1 MYILFCFIWGIIIL
15 KVLFDNADITKI
27 IFIGTLAISICFGC
41 WVRWL
46 IQNDLLAL
54 LVTSNIALLL
64 IGAIIDKQFTIL
76 PDEGAVLLCIFGFL
90 HRLLRGD
97 SIIVGVALAIL
108 ILILSFS
115 LSYLSHN
122 GFGLG
127 DGKWLSSLSLW
138 LNAVEIYEMITLS
151 FLLAFMY
158 ILVLKTLRKDI
169 GEYIAFGPFIA
180 LSFWLIYSMGLQGI
194 YIYE

>member
-15 KVLFDNADITKI
+15 KVLFDNADMTKI

-76 PDEGAVLLCIFGFL
+76 PDEGAILLCIFGFL

-97 SIIVGVALAIL
+97 SIIVGVA
-108 ILILSFS
+108 FS

-158 ILVLKTLRKDI
+158 ILVLKALRKDI

-180 LSFWLIYSMGLQGI
+180 LSFWLVYSMGLQGI
-194 YIYE
+194 YIYD

>member
-1 MYILFCFIWGIIIL
+1 MIFSIL
-15 KVLFDNADITKI
+15 
-27 IFIGTLAISICFGC
+27 
-41 WVRWL
+41 R
-46 IQNDLLAL
+46 
-54 LVTSNIALLL
+54 
-64 IGAIIDKQFTIL
+64 
-76 PDEGAVLLCIFGFL
+76 
-90 HRLLRGD
+90 
-97 SIIVGVALAIL
+97 
-108 ILILSFS
+108 
-115 LSYLSHN
+115 HN

-158 ILVLKTLRKDI
+158 ILVLKALRKDI

-180 LSFWLIYSMGLQGI
+180 LSFWLVYSMGLQGI